1 MSSLNTSLQFTK
13 QNKAHEQLERWRKQ
27 LIDFSKRNQLL
38 YFKPRPT
45 LTIEFKDNP
54 SEIFKKLIFESR
66 SLDFIEELESFNTQE
81 FGNDDLIP
89 IDPESLEPGMT
100 LEEAFHDDIGTIG
113 LDMETKDYSS
123 SLQTNKDSK
132 TLEQAL
138 SKLKTR
144 SQASLQE
151 QGVNILYI
159 ALYMLDW
166 QDTKDQN
173 KPKELNPSKSPLI
186 LIPVSLNRKG
196 MSGAFKLT
204 AIEDEIRINPTLSYK
219 LHRDYGIDLN
229 KFEERV
235 NEVEDEEEFTEVIT
249 EIKET
254 IAKDY
259 SNWDLKDESCI
270 SLFSFAKL
278 SMYRDL
284 EINEEKITS
293 HPVIRQIAGEILNPE
308 EIQRNLDLRF
318 LAKAEE
324 IDTKIDS
331 NFSKQ
336 ILDADS
342 SQEEA
347 IYAAKAGAS
356 FVIQGPPGT
365 GKSQTISNIIAE
377 SLAQN
382 KKILFV
388 SEKRSAL
395 EVVINRLKDSK
406 LDKFCLELHNSQRKK
421 SEVIDSIRLSLDEI
435 KSLALESHRDEYIED
450 LNKIK
455 AQIQEGIDELHKV
468 REPIQK
474 SLYEIYGELAK
485 LKINSTG
492 DRLDFTIPYIEKIN
506 LKKLSEFDYFFK
518 KLAGHK
524 RILSDFDNFIW
535 KNANIQNLS
544 FDLENEIKSNLIEFK
559 NILTKLE
566 DYANPISEKYFDRKV
581 KNLKEFKW
589 LAEASSLAIDS
600 PFPKKD
606 WFNQNRLNDVQ
617 MLTIEAKFEHEEYA
631 VNRDKILSKYSEN
644 FLNLDHAE
652 LLTKFTQKFTG
663 IFRFL
668 NIDYWKSVNQI
679 KKMALYNEAKNLQAI
694 IADLE
699 QAALLDKQ
707 ASELTKD
714 KSQLSLQL
722 GDFYKEFDTDWD
734 ETITAIKWVQKVM
747 GKFEAGNLPSPLLEV
762 ISEKDKIDDFEDF
775 KSEVN
780 DLIQAFELVKFHLK
794 FYRSIFPHPNVDL
807 DQMNFVELSEH
818 LENLISNIV
827 DIEDWIEFKQLDSQA
842 QRMGMGQFLEALIR
856 AKKED
861 IDEDFI
867 RNNFMTKLYQLWVD
881 KIEIENPKMRKFS
894 GQAQQLLID
903 KFNENDH
910 KIIQRNRHEIAKNL
924 SLNWI
929 EYAANPLNKAELQ
942 ILNHEVNKK
951 KKHKPMRLLIREI
964 PALLQTLKPCWM
976 MSPLS
981 VSQLIESDET
991 NALEFDLI
999 IFDEAS
1005 QIRTED
1011 AISSIY
1017 RGKQL
1022 ILAGDSNQL
1031 PPTNFFNYISDDDD
1045 YENNSFESVLDECAV
1060 FLDSRTLTWHY
1071 RSRHEDLIKFSNY
1084 YIYDNQLVTFPSPIN
1099 KSDDYGVDFE
1109 LVENGAYEKG
1119 ARYNKKEAARV
1130 AESIIKHYLAH
1141 PDLSLGVIAFSE
1153 AQQFAIERELSKE
1166 LRKNLDIQ
1174 EKLASMMD
1182 EEHTDSLFIR
1192 NLENVQ
1198 GDERDVIFFSIGY
1211 ARDKQ
1216 GNLSHNF
1223 GPLNR
1228 EGGHRRLNVAV
1239 TRARNKL
1246 KVFSSIISTDIDM
1259 NRTSAQGAMLL
1270 KKYLAFAEESSLR
1283 TDKPEAET
1291 DIATEASLI
1300 LATAH
1305 DANIDLAMTQQN
1317 TLIEESIAQTIVSMG
1332 FQVERFLGSS
1342 EYRVDIAVRS
1352 KKNPE
1357 EFILAIETDGEIY
1370 KKAKTCRDRERLR
1383 KQVLNALGWKTHRIW
1398 SRDWIRNPEEE
1409 LLKLQRLL
1417 KGTEEQLIK

>member
-1 MSSLNTSLQFTK
+1 MSLLNTSTELNTETRTK
-13 QNKAHEQLERWRKQ
+13 EQLERWRKQ

-38 YFKPRPT
+38 YFKSRPT
-45 LTIEFKDNP
+45 LTIEFKDEP
-54 SEIFKKLIFESR
+54 VSIFKKLIFESK
-66 SLDFIEELESFNTQE
+66 SLDFIEEVQTFNTQD
-81 FGNDDLIP
+81 FGTEDLVP
-89 IDPESLEPGMT
+89 IDPDSLEPGMT
-100 LEEAFHDDIGTIG
+100 LEEAFQDDMAPIAIDIENRD
-113 LDMETKDYSS
+113 LSS
-123 SLQTNKDSK
+123 ALQTTKDSK

-138 SKLKTR
+138 SKLRTR

-166 QDTKDQN
+166 QDTKDQAN
-173 KPKELNPSKSPLI
+173 AKEVSNSKSPLI
-186 LIPVSLNRKG
+186 LIPVSLTRKG
-196 MSGAFKLT
+196 MSGAFKLSV
-204 AIEDEIRINPTLSYK
+204 IEDELRINPTLSYK
-219 LHRDYGIDLN
+219 LQRDYGVDLSRL
-229 KFEERV
+229 EERI
-235 NEVEDEEEFTEVIT
+235 NEVETEEELQEVIN
-249 EIKET
+249 EIKT
-254 IAKDY
+254 SIAKDY
-259 SNWDLKDESCI
+259 PSWDLADESCL

-284 EINEEKITS
+284 EVNEDKIIT

-308 EIQRNLDLRF
+308 EISKGLDLKF
-318 LAKAEE
+318 LTKAKE
-324 IDTKIDS
+324 IDSKIDANLS
-331 NFSKQ
+331 RQ

-347 IYAAKAGAS
+347 IYASKAGSS

-377 SLAQN
+377 AFSQN

-395 EVVINRLKDSK
+395 EVVVNRLKESK
-406 LDKFCLELHNSQRKK
+406 LDRFCLELHNSQRKK
-421 SEVIDSIRLSLDEI
+421 ADVIDAIRMSLEEV
-435 KSLALESHRDEYIED
+435 KSLALENHREEYID
-450 LNKIK
+450 DINKLK
-455 AQIQEGIDELHKV
+455 AQIQEGIDELHKI

-474 SLYEIYGELAK
+474 SLYEIYGELAQLK
-485 LKINSTG
+485 LKLQDEKLN
-492 DRLDFTIPYIEKIN
+492 FTIPYIEKVD
-506 LKKLSEFDYFFK
+506 LKKLSELDYFFK

-524 RILSDFDNFIW
+524 KILGDYHNFIW
-535 KNANIQNLS
+535 RGANVQSLS
-544 FDLENEIKSNLIEFK
+544 FDIENEIKSNLIEFK
-559 NILTKLE
+559 NIVEKLE
-566 DYANPISEKYFDRKV
+566 AYANPISEKYFGRQV
-581 KNLKEFKW
+581 NNLKEFKW
-589 LAEASSLAIDS
+589 LSEASSLAIDS

-606 WFNQNRLNDVQ
+606 WFNTNKLNDIQ
-617 MLTIEAKFEHEEYA
+617 MLTIEAKIEHEEYA
-631 VNRDKILSKYSEN
+631 VNKNQILSKYSEN

-668 NIDYWKSVNQI
+668 NVDYWQSVGQI
-679 KKMALYNEAKNLQAI
+679 KKMALYNEAKNLQTI

-707 ASELTKD
+707 ASELIKD
-714 KSQLSLQL
+714 KSELSLQL
-722 GDFYKEFDTDWD
+722 GDFYNEFDTDWD

-747 GKFEAGNLPSPLLEV
+747 GKFDTGNLPNPLLDV
-762 ISEKDKIDDFEDF
+762 ISEKDNTDDFNEFEDQIQ
-775 KSEVN
+775 S
-780 DLIQAFELVKFHLK
+780 LIKAHELVKFHLK
-794 FYRSIFPHPNVDL
+794 FYKSIFHHPNVDL
-807 DQMNFVELSEH
+807 DKMSFSELSAH
-818 LENLISNIV
+818 LEDLISNIIE
-827 DIEDWIEFKQLDSQA
+827 IEDWIDFKQLEKQA
-842 QRMGMGQFLEALIR
+842 ESLGMGQFVESLIR
-856 AKKED
+856 SDNKELN
-861 IDEDFI
+861 EEFI
-867 RNNFMTKLYQLWVD
+867 KNSFLIKLYQLWVD

-903 KFNENDH
+903 KFNENDS
-910 KIIQRNRHEIAKNL
+910 KIVNRNKYEIAKNL

-929 EYAANPLNKAELQ
+929 EYAANLLNKADLQ

-951 KKHKPMRLLIREI
+951 KKHKPMRVLIREI
-964 PALLQTLKPCWM
+964 PELLQTLKPCWM

-981 VSQLIESDET
+981 VSQLIESDSS
-991 NALEFDLI
+991 NSLEFDLI

-1060 FLDSRTLTWHY
+1060 FLDSRTLNWHY

-1084 YIYDNQLVTFPSPIN
+1084 HIYDNQLVTFPSPIS
-1099 KSDDYGVDFE
+1099 KSENYGVDFE
-1109 LVENGAYEKG
+1109 LIEDGRYERG

-1130 AESIIKHYLAH
+1130 AEAIIKHYLEH
-1141 PDLSLGVIAFSE
+1141 PNTSLGVIAFSE

-1166 LRKNLDIQ
+1166 LRKNFDVQ
-1174 EKLASMMD
+1174 EKLAPMMD
-1182 EEHTDSLFIR
+1182 EERTDSLFIK

-1228 EGGHRRLNVAV
+1228 EGGHRRLNVAI

-1246 KVFSSIISTDIDM
+1246 KVFSSIISSDIDM
-1259 NRTSAQGAMLL
+1259 NRTSAQGAVLL
-1270 KKYLAFAEESSLR
+1270 KKYIAFAEESGLKSQEK
-1283 TDKPEAET
+1283 TEEAVG
-1291 DIATEASLI
+1291 DLATEASLI
-1300 LATAH
+1300 LA
-1305 DANIDLAMTQQN
+1305 ANSNLRQDLPEELRIKSQ
-1317 TLIEESIAQTIVSMG
+1317 IEESIATMIEAMG
-1332 FQVERFLGSS
+1332 YQVERFLGSS
-1342 EYRVDIAVRS
+1342 DYKIDIAIRS
-1352 KKNPE
+1352 KTNPE
-1357 EFILAIETDGEIY
+1357 EFILAIETDGEVY
-1370 KKAKTCRDRERLR
+1370 RRASTCRDRERLR
-1383 KQVLNALGWKTHRIW
+1383 KQVLSSLGWNTHRIW
-1398 SRDWIRNPEEE
+1398 SRDWIRNQAEE
-1409 LLKLQRLL
+1409 LGKLKAV
-1417 KGTEEQLIK
+1417 IASA